1 MVKDGNFVIPMVRL
15 GNLVLLPEPSR
26 GWSDDPM
33 KLYHDPTVY
42 PHHQYIAAY
51 LWVQHQFAADAM
63 IHLGTHAT
71 YEWLP
76 GKQAGLLS
84 SDPPEIMT
92 GHIPNIY
99 PYIVDDVGE
108 GIQAKRRGRGVII
121 DHLTPALKDV
131 ELHDELS
138 ELHDLLSQ
146 YEINAGIGGATAAEY
161 LSQIATL
168 LKETGIA
175 ESLEIDSFTAE
186 DVEKVDLY
194 LHEVDTG
201 VIPFGL
207 HTFGT
212 GIFKKWHGQHP
223 RRDQL
228 CPSRPGQ
235 TAVGDKSRQLGKAG
249 NGSPDQ
255 GAWQEVIFPPVKGT
269 IRSEILMLC
278 RPVKIFTLFQRLTC
292 RVRPHGNSASRLQT
306 S

>member
-1 MVKDGNFVIPMVRL
+1 
-15 GNLVLLPEPSR
+15 
-26 GWSDDPM
+26 
-33 KLYHDPTVY
+33 
-42 PHHQYIAAY
+42 
-51 LWVQHQFAADAM
+51 
-63 IHLGTHAT
+63 
-71 YEWLP
+71 
-76 GKQAGLLS
+76 
-84 SDPPEIMT
+84 MT

-207 HTFGT
+207 AHLRHS
-212 GIFKKWHGQHP
+212 IFKKWHGQAPSDVISSAHP
-223 RRDQL
+223 DLDRQQL
-228 CPSRPGQ
+228 EIN
-235 TAVGDKSRQLGKAG
+235 LGNSAKRE

-255 GAWQEVIFPPVKGT
+255 GA
-269 IRSEILMLC
+269 C
-278 RPVKIFTLFQRLTC
+278 RRLY
-292 RVRPHGNSASRLQT
+292 SRR
-306 S
+306 